1 MKQDQWNFSVWVT
14 TATSSIHYGP
24 DRKAVSKELRDH
36 LDDAYEALLAAG
48 HTPAE
53 ATQKALDAMGSAEE
67 IAPQLAKLHKPWLGY
82 AYRLVKVCAILVLTF
97 SLFLWAVDG
106 ISFAHSWLSAKNF
119 DSLPANYGALDYYA
133 HPGVHDSTDGLYF
146 EVAEAGYSKAKQEF
160 YFQLDVIHLPV
171 MRHTSVTTLIWA
183 IDSNGNYYPCRAEA
197 QYQDIPKVTYGGLSS
212 TGLITHYLMLILDF
226 DCSAQWVEL
235 HYDRDGR
242 DLVLRIDLTGGEEG

>member
-1 MKQDQWNFSVWVT
+1 MKEKKLWDWCQK
-14 TATSSIHYGP
+14 ATEQIRYKP
-24 DRKAVSKELRDH
+24 DRKAVAAELMAH
-36 LDDAYEALLAAG
+36 MEDAYEAQLADG
-48 HTPAE
+48 YTPAE
-53 ATQKALDAMGSAEE
+53 ATQKTLEAMGSAEE

-82 AYRLVKVCAILVLTF
+82 AYSLVKVCAILVLTF
-97 SLFLWAVDG
+97 SLFLCAANGV
-106 ISFAHSWLSAKNF
+106 SFVHNWLSAKNF
-119 DSLPANYGALDYYA
+119 DSLPANYGALDFYA

-146 EVAEAGYSKAKQEF
+146 EVVEAGYSKSKNEF
-160 YFQLDVIHLPV
+160 YFQLDVIHLPI

-212 TGLITHYLMLILDF
+212 TGLITHNLMLILDF

-242 DLVLRIDLTGGEEG
+242 DLVLRIDLTGGEKG